1 MFGGLAYLGHRMSQA
16 TIFLEE
22 RVMMEAKRRI
32 NANQVR
38 SKCRA
43 RRLGGCV
50 AVWGIRAPHCCTCDP
65 MRAWVAGTG
74 QHVILSLLK
83 LKIVRNSASQGKLD
97 AEYRA
102 ILGEKYYN
110 KWFPEGTG
118 SSD

>member
-1 MFGGLAYLGHRMSQA
+1 
-16 TIFLEE
+16 
-22 RVMMEAKRRI
+22 
-32 NANQVR
+32 
-38 SKCRA
+38 
-43 RRLGGCV
+43 
-50 AVWGIRAPHCCTCDP
+50 
-65 MRAWVAGTG
+65 MRAWVTGTG